1 LIPDFHQVFRRKARN
16 FLLFRWKAKRYE
28 CWMEQL
34 AARPSRILFFF
45 AVAGFCAVAIGAAF
59 AGWLKYESTIVL
71 TLSES
76 GLSSCL

>member
-1 LIPDFHQVFRRKARN
+1 M
-16 FLLFRWKAKRYE
+16 AKGYE
-28 CWMEQL
+28 WGMDQL
-34 AARPSRILFFF
+34 SAKPSRILFFS
-45 AVAGFCAVAIGAAF
+45 AVAGFCAVTIGAAF